1 MTLEPQALQPRNRP
15 CQSGCVRWVPWLS
28 CEEQPCGMITVN
40 VWKSTTI
47 NTTKQAFYSG
57 GMKQTVRAE
66 TMADKDTGCVQM
78 STSLRM
84 SKQRC
89 NTTQNCKVAQV
100 YLTWQTLIHILPF
113 SIVAPD
119 RQQRTDTPIFVFFT
133 RTKFREHFTTA
144 PHVERKGGAHICI
157 AKIKSK
163 MCYCTKPDPKRLSEK
178 TVQFNSLFIILCSPL
193 MFSNNIKH

>member
-119 RQQRTDTPIFVFFT
+119 RQQRTDTPIFVFFYSNKVQ
-133 RTKFREHFTTA
+133 RTFHNSAACGKKGRCTHMHCQNQIKDVLLHQTWSQTFVWENSPVQQLIYHF
-144 PHVERKGGAHICI
+144 
-157 AKIKSK
+157 
-163 MCYCTKPDPKRLSEK
+163 
-178 TVQFNSLFIILCSPL
+178 VQPSAVF
-193 MFSNNIKH
+193 